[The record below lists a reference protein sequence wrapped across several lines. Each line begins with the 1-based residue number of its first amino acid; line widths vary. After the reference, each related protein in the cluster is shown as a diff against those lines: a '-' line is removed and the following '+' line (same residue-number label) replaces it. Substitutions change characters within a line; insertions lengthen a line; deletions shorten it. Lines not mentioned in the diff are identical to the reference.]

1 MKTTEKLR
9 EGLGRAAVHAAG
21 QIRRMAIS
29 LTSQA
34 LWQLTGFKLLDGARE
49 AFPAEPFLGIG
60 FHARPSSSGKPEAI
74 VLMPGDD
81 SKGPVVVA
89 VRDEKTRQAI
99 AGALAG
105 DETAMF
111 NSLVIAIAKANGT
124 FEVRSKLGTAKLLAL
139 LEDLQELAD
148 VFDNWTPAAGD
159 GGAALK
165 TLLTTLLGS
174 GWPRGTTKLK
184 GE

>member
-9 EGLGRAAVHAAG
+9 EGMGRAAVHAAG

-29 LTSQA
+29 LTSRA
-34 LWQLTGFKLLDGARE
+34 LWQLTGFTLLDGKRE
-49 AFPAEPFLGIG
+49 PLPAEPFLGIG

-74 VLMPGDD
+74 VLMVGDD
-81 SKGPVVVA
+81 AKSPVVVA

-111 NSLVIAIAKANGT
+111 NSLVIAIAKADGT
-124 FEVRSKLGTAKLLAL
+124 FEIRSKAGVAIPLATKADIDAL
-139 LEDLQELAD
+139 KAWAATHLHTSTGALA
-148 VFDNWTPAAGD
+148 VTTVPTVAPPAAV
-159 GGAALK
+159 
-165 TLLTTLLGS
+165 
-174 GWPRGTTKLK
+174 GTTKLK